1 MLMIK
6 NAKKMIVYKFG
17 GASIKD
23 ARGVKNLFR
32 IVKSVSDKLIIV
44 LSAFGKTTN
53 ALEEIHKLSYD
64 NLSLCNDKIKN
75 LFLYHYRIMDELF
88 DDKNHPIFGIIKS
101 DFDHLQKYVE
111 SREYS
116 SFDEKYDQI
125 ISFGEIFSTKI
136 VSEYLNKKGFTN
148 QWIDIRKFLVT
159 DATFRDAE
167 VDFPLSEKKIKSTF
181 NFNHN
186 GIYYITQGFIGGT
199 KTGLTTTLG
208 REGSDYTAA
217 LLAYFLDAAEVVVW
231 KDVEGILNAD
241 PQYFTETS
249 KLNKLSYQETVELAY
264 FGAKVIHP
272 KTIKPLHNKNI
283 PLKVKSFMNPKGDG
297 TIIQCFEEYE
307 GDLPVI
313 ILKKQQV
320 LVSLFPK
327 DLSFVIEDELSKIF
341 KYLSEHRI
349 KVNLIQNS
357 AISFS
362 FCFDNTQNK
371 VKKLIAHLKEDFKVL
386 YNDNLELLTIR
397 HYSDQAIDK
406 VTKGRKIFI
415 EQRSRHTAHF
425 VVK

>member
-1 MLMIK
+1 MIK
-6 NAKKMIVYKFG
+6 NAQKMIVYKFG
-17 GASIKD
+17 GASVKD

-44 LSAFGKTTN
+44 VSAFGKTTN

-64 NLSLCNDKIKN
+64 NLALCKDKIKN

-88 DDKNHPIFGIIKS
+88 DDKKHPIFDIIKLE
-101 DFDHLQKYVE
+101 FDYLQEYVE
-111 SREYS
+111 NKEYGT
-116 SFDEKYDQI
+116 FDEKYDQI

-136 VSEYLNKKGFTN
+136 ISEYLNKTGFVN
-148 QWIDIRKFLVT
+148 QWIDIRKSLVT
-159 DATFRDAE
+159 DATFRDAD
-167 VDFPLSEKKIKSTF
+167 VDFTLSEKKIKSTF

-199 KTGLTTTLG
+199 KNGLTTTLG

-217 LLAYFLDAAEVVVW
+217 LLAFFLDAAEVVVW
-231 KDVEGILNAD
+231 KNVEGILNAD

-297 TIIQCFEEYE
+297 TVIQCFEEYE
-307 GDLPVI
+307 EDLPVI

-341 KYLSEHRI
+341 KYLSDHRI

-362 FCFDNTQNK
+362 FCFDNTNNK
-371 VKKLIAHLKEDFKVL
+371 VKKLIEHLKKDFKVL

>member
-1 MLMIK
+1 MIK
-6 NAKKMIVYKFG
+6 NAQKMIVYKFG
-17 GASIKD
+17 GASVKD

-44 LSAFGKTTN
+44 VSAFGKTTN

-64 NLSLCNDKIKN
+64 NLVLCKDKIKN

-88 DDKNHPIFGIIKS
+88 DDKKHPIFDIIKLE
-101 DFDHLQKYVE
+101 FDYLQEYVE
-111 SREYS
+111 NKEYGT
-116 SFDEKYDQI
+116 FDEKYDQI

-136 VSEYLNKKGFTN
+136 ISEYLNKTGFAN
-148 QWIDIRKFLVT
+148 QWIDIRKSLVT
-159 DATFRDAE
+159 DATFRDAD
-167 VDFPLSEKKIKSTF
+167 VDFTLSEKKIKSTF

-199 KTGLTTTLG
+199 KNGLTTTLG

-217 LLAYFLDAAEVVVW
+217 LLAFFLDAAEVVVW
-231 KDVEGILNAD
+231 KNVEGILNAD

-283 PLKVKSFMNPKGDG
+283 PLKVKSFVNPGREG
-297 TIIQCFEEYE
+297 TEIQCFNEYE
-307 GDLPVI
+307 EDLPII
-313 ILKKQQV
+313 ILKKHQV

-341 KYLSEHRI
+341 SYLSEHKI
-349 KVNLIQNS
+349 KINLIQNS

-362 FCFDNTQNK
+362 FCFDNTNNK
-371 VKKLIAHLKEDFKVL
+371 VKKLIEHLKKDFKVL

-406 VTKGRKIFI
+406 ITKGRKIFV